1 MLISAKNNFFA
12 SIVNA
17 RVEYEYKVSCSYIEI
32 YNERIF
38 DLLDDLSNPDQV
50 RDYKREKVTE
60 IEVTSEADALNI
72 LFTGEL
78 ARTTA
83 THRLNR
89 KSNRS
94 HSLFTVYIEQRQRS
108 GISERVV
115 HSKLVLT
122 DLAGSERL
130 KKTMSTAD
138 GYDPNDEA
146 IRKESMC
153 INQSLTYLEQCV
165 VALSK
170 KGVNHVPYRQ
180 SKLTTILKDCLGA
193 NCNTLMVACIWG
205 EAEHLEETV
214 STLRLATR
222 MMRVQ
227 NETAVTE
234 SVDPS
239 ALIRKQ
245 ERMIKA
251 LKQELLMHDALV
263 ERTGVAYD
271 PFTPEQQSGI
281 ITMIERFMDAK
292 EEDEEDVLRITSVR
306 QMIEICKQFK
316 RLLTTARAEV
326 EFAREE
332 NSHLAM
338 SGGFSL
344 SRGGDRIGDLH
355 FAETKIAEEYDP
367 KKQSYVG
374 IPEEKPTGFA
384 LGIAPPQARPLV
396 LEYAGVPANDAVSPT
411 KSVIPNLRSPKPTK
425 DSGGNSTLLS
435 TIEAGSPDVMVS
447 EDPGLLYESFITTAG
462 AQQHSAYSEWKNKV
476 RELKLKCKETSAAVN
491 SAKAKIDDL
500 QRKIEVRKESRIEL
514 LRKSGFKASEAAEIV
529 DEEELSISRDLKE
542 AKRAYKSAYENLQRL
557 RVTLNDASD
566 MAAKSKE
573 ELSRGFLSWMSS
585 QTREMDFYPE
595 STDES
600 SDTLDN
606 QENFEKMEMQRVL
619 AAHPG
624 KHPAGEA
631 TA

>member
-1 MLISAKNNFFA
+1 M
-12 SIVNA
+12 
-17 RVEYEYKVSCSYIEI
+17 EYEFKISCSYIEI

-50 RDYKREKVTE
+50 RDFKREKVTE
-60 IEVTSEADALNI
+60 LEVISEADALNI

-94 HSLFTVYIEQRQRS
+94 HSLFTVYLEQRQRS

-170 KGVNHVPYRQ
+170 KGINHVPYRQ

-193 NCNTLMVACIWG
+193 NCNTLMIACIWG

-281 ITMIERFMDAK
+281 VAMIERFMEAK
-292 EEDEEDVLRITSVR
+292 EEDEEEVLRITSVR

-316 RLLTTARAEV
+316 RLLNSARTEV
-326 EFAREE
+326 ELTREE
-332 NSHLAM
+332 NNHLAM
-338 SGGFSL
+338 SGAFPL

-355 FAETKIAEEYDP
+355 FAETKIADDYDP

-374 IPEEKPTGFA
+374 IPEENQTGFA
-384 LGIAPPQARPLV
+384 LGVAPPQARPQV
-396 LEYAGVPANDAVSPT
+396 MEYTGIPTNDAPTPT
-411 KSVIPNLRSPKPTK
+411 KPVMPNLRSPKSPK
-425 DSGGNSTLLS
+425 DLRGKGSLLS
-435 TIEAGSPDVMVS
+435 TVEAGSPDMIFS
-447 EDPGLLYESFITTAG
+447 EDPSLLYESFTSTAG
-462 AQQHSAYSEWKNKV
+462 AQLHSAYSERRDKV
-476 RELKLKCKETSAAVN
+476 KELKYKCKETSAAVN
-491 SAKAKIDDL
+491 SAKASIDDL

-514 LRKSGFKASEAAEIV
+514 LRKSGFKASEAEEIV
-529 DEEELSISRDLKE
+529 DEEELAISRDLKE
-542 AKRAYKSAYENLQRL
+542 AKRAYKASYETLQRL
-557 RVTLNDASD
+557 RVSLNDASE

-573 ELSRGFLSWMSS
+573 ELSRGFLSWMTS
-585 QTREMDFYPE
+585 QTRELDFYPE

-619 AAHPG
+619 ATHPG
-624 KHPAGEA
+624 
-631 TA
+631 TLYI

>member
-1 MLISAKNNFFA
+1 MNG
-12 SIVNA
+12 

-38 DLLDDLSNPDQV
+38 DLLDDMSNPDQV

-60 IEVTSEADALNI
+60 VEVASEADALNI

-108 GISERVV
+108 GISERVI

-146 IRKESMC
+146 TRKESMC

-170 KGVNHVPYRQ
+170 KGANHVPYRQ

-193 NCNTLMVACIWG
+193 NCNTLMIACIWG

-227 NETAVTE
+227 NEAAITE

-245 ERMIKA
+245 DRMIKA

-263 ERTGVAYD
+263 ERTGIAYD

-281 ITMIERFMDAK
+281 VSMIEQFMDAK
-292 EEDEEDVLRITSVR
+292 EEDEEEVLRITSVR

-316 RLLTTARAEV
+316 RLLNSARAEV
-326 EFAREE
+326 ELAREE
-332 NSHLAM
+332 NNQLAM
-338 SGGFSL
+338 SGAFPF

-355 FAETKIAEEYDP
+355 FAETKIADDYDP

-374 IPEEKPTGFA
+374 IPDENQTGFA
-384 LGIAPPQARPLV
+384 LGLASPLARPQVIEYPGV
-396 LEYAGVPANDAVSPT
+396 LTNDAPSPA
-411 KSVIPNLRSPKPTK
+411 KSSVPNLRSPKSTK
-425 DSGGNSTLLS
+425 ELRGNSTLLS
-435 TIEAGSPDVMVS
+435 SIDAGSPDVIAL
-447 EDPGLLYESFITTAG
+447 EDPSLLYETFTTTSG
-462 AQQHSAYSEWKNKV
+462 AQLHSVYSEWKNKV
-476 RELKLKCKETSAAVN
+476 KDLKYKCKETSAAVN
-491 SAKAKIDDL
+491 TAKANIDDL

-514 LRKSGFKASEAAEIV
+514 LRKSGFKASEAEEIV
-529 DEEELSISRDLKE
+529 DEEELAISRDLKE
-542 AKRAYKSAYENLQRL
+542 AKRAYKASYENLQRL
-557 RVTLNDASD
+557 KVSLNDASD
-566 MAAKSKE
+566 MASKSKE

-585 QTREMDFYPE
+585 QTRELDFYPE

-619 AAHPG
+619 ATHPG
-624 KHPAGEA
+624 ELECMFNLYAAHLFR
-631 TA
+631 